1 MVCLCERCFE
11 DSSDQN
17 QQATQ
22 TAGCLGCNREHSPDT
37 HLLIF
42 ASLCWC
48 VGANY
53 CVVGNWDGTGAPSAK
68 LQLVFMALFYG
79 VLLLTFLVSFCVWCG
94 LEKTL
99 KVVKDPTSSKYGV
112 KEAAPCGVKV
122 AGAPTEAAALS
133 NYKMRWYLSSWVGI
147 TWYATWA
154 VVTALVIGYVC
165 SCWAPRTR
173 WPKWAEDDPKQNKRT
188 PTGPAQNHGT
198 VGNPVKIGSKKGGGY
213 GAF

>member
-122 AGAPTEAAALS
+122 AGAPTEAAAAQQLQD
-133 NYKMRWYLSSWVGI
+133 
-147 TWYATWA
+147 A
-154 VVTALVIGYVC
+154 VVPLELGGDNMVRHV
-165 SCWAPRTR
+165 
-173 WPKWAEDDPKQNKRT
+173 
-188 PTGPAQNHGT
+188 
-198 VGNPVKIGSKKGGGY
+198 GGGY
-213 GAF
+213 RSCDRLRLQLLGTAHALAEVGGGRPKTK